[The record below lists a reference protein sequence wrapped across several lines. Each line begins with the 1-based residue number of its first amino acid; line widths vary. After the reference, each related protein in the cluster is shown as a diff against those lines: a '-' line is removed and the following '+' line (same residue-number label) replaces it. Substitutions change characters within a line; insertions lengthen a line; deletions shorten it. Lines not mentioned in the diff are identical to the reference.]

1 MKLRKPFLLI
11 LALNLLLLACL
22 CNLSLPRQ
30 PIPDRTLQANDEYEV
45 LWTDTADSGC
55 EFNVPLAAIPGVVFF
70 ETFTGISLSEPL
82 GAPRVKAVDSLT
94 GELLWQIDPQF
105 YAAILVAQEDVLYRA
120 VLGKSAQVTA
130 YQADSGALLWKTE
143 LPPRTNMPVSMYFA
157 DNKLFVST
165 ANDRYFVL
173 NAQGEII
180 TERNRQ
186 AQIYLEMDGIL
197 YLQGAAFKA
206 IELASETER
215 WQVSVDDYGFV
226 HAPVFDAGTIF
237 LRGRHSGLIYSIDQ
251 STGQVNWKVKQK
263 IYSNLFVD
271 SKRVYFVDR
280 DGYLV
285 SLERESGVELSKVKF
300 SVPFDPNTSQDVD
313 HCITGDLANNV
324 LVMSFYDNKQ
334 SLAVKIIRP

>member
-1 MKLRKPFLLI
+1 MKKTI
-11 LALNLLLLACL
+11 LPIFALNLLLLACL

-30 PIPDRTLQANDEYEV
+30 PIPDRTLEANDEYEI
-45 LWTDTADSGC
+45 LWTDTAASGC
-55 EFNVPLAAIPGVVFF
+55 EFNVPLAAMPGVVFF
-70 ETFTGISLSEPL
+70 ETSTGISLSTPL

-94 GELLWQIDPQF
+94 GELLWQIDPLF
-105 YAAILVAQEDVLYRA
+105 RAAILVAQEDVLYRA
-120 VLGKSAQVTA
+120 VLGKSAQVMA

-143 LPPRTNMPVSMYFA
+143 LPPRTNMPISMYFA

-186 AQIYLEMDGIL
+186 AKIYLEMDGIL

-206 IELASETER
+206 IELASEIER
-215 WQVSVDDYGFV
+215 WQVRTDGFAF
-226 HAPVFDAGTIF
+226 APVFDTGTIF
-237 LRGRHSGLIYSIDQ
+237 LRDEFHGSIYSIDQ
-251 STGQVNWKVKQK
+251 STGQVNWKAEQE

-271 SKRVYFVDR
+271 SKRVYFINR

-300 SVPFDPNTSQDVD
+300 SVPFDPNSPQDVD

-334 SLAVKIIRP
+334 ILAVKIIRP